1 MSMIAAFAAITH
13 VMRKKESVLE
23 PFKRTVQLADEEQ
36 DKAMNELN
44 SAMQELT
51 KVIEEKSK

>member
-13 VMRKKESVLE
+13 VMKKRESVLE
-23 PFKRTVQLADEEQ
+23 PFKRTVKLADEEQ
-36 DKAMNELN
+36 DKALNELEC
-44 SAMQELT
+44 AVQELT

>member
-1 MSMIAAFAAITH
+1 MIAAFAAITH